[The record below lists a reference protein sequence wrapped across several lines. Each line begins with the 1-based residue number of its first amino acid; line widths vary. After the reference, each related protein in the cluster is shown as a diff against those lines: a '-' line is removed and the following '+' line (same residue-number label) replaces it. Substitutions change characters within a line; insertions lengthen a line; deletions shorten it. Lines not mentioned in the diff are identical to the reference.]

1 MSLLE
6 VVPTGYGLEVEV
18 VDAAIRDRAVKRFRQ
33 AGIALPTFAQ
43 MADPTLAPPHLVEQL
58 SGVDPDAADPR
69 NLWRVHW
76 FNAVDRRGR
85 VDVPGHVVIPSEL
98 SGVPCPI
105 VLLIGDRFPMITA
118 HKVLAAYACLAPR
131 LVTGQFDPTRN
142 RAVWPSTGNYA
153 RGGVAISRIMGCR
166 GVAVLPEGMSAERFE
181 WLDRWVDDPSDII
194 RTPGSESNVKEIYDA
209 CARLAAEP
217 DTVVLNQFCE
227 YGNHLGHV
235 SATARAAEVV
245 FERLQDQR
253 PELRLAAYVSA
264 SGSAGTLGAGD
275 ALKDHHG
282 TQIAVVEALECPTLL
297 YNGYGEHNIQG
308 IGDKHVPLIHNVAN
322 TDYVI
327 GVSDRTTDELD
338 VLFNNDAGRA
348 ELARRGVDEATID
361 QLVHFGFSSSCN
373 LVAAIK
379 LAKHLDLGSDD
390 VIMTIATDGA
400 ALYDSERRSLMAE
413 RFPAGLDSDGAATLF
428 EQHLGSI
435 TDDHLLEMEGH
446 DADRVFNLGY
456 FTWVEQQGVE
466 LDHFDARRDQA
477 FWQEMR
483 GALGRWDELIDD
495 FNARTGVLTG

>member
-1 MSLLE
+1 MSLLD
-6 VVPTGYGLEVEV
+6 VVPAGYGLEVDV
-18 VDAAIRDRAVKRFRQ
+18 VDESVRDRAVQRFRE
-33 AGIALPTFAQ
+33 ANIALPTFAQ
-43 MADPTLAPPHLVEQL
+43 MADPTLAPPAIVEQL
-58 SGVDPDAADPR
+58 AAVDPDAADPL

-76 FNAVDRRGR
+76 FNHADRRGR
-85 VDVPGHVVIPSEL
+85 VDIPGHVVIPPEL
-98 SGVPCPI
+98 SGVPAPI
-105 VLLIGDRFPMITA
+105 VMLIGDRFPMITA
-118 HKVLAAYACLAPR
+118 HKVLAAYSCLAPR
-131 LVTGQFDPTRN
+131 LVTGQFDPTAN

-153 RGGVAISRIMGCR
+153 RGGIAISRIMGCR

-181 WLDRWVDDPSDII
+181 WLDDWVNDPADVI

-235 SATARAAEVV
+235 SATARAADVV
-245 FERLQDQR
+245 FEHLRQSR
-253 PELRLAAYVSA
+253 PELRMAAYVSA

-275 ALKDHHG
+275 ALKDQHG
-282 TQIAVVEALECPTLL
+282 ARVAVVEALECPTLL

-327 GVSDRTTDELD
+327 GVSDQTTDELD
-338 VLFNNDAGRA
+338 VLFNNEAGRA
-348 ELARRGVDEATID
+348 ELARKGVDQATID

-373 LVAAIK
+373 LVASIK
-379 LAKHLDLGSDD
+379 LAKHLDLGPDD
-390 VIMTIATDGA
+390 VIVTIATDGSA
-400 ALYDSERRSLMAE
+400 MYNSERSSLMAN
-413 RFPAGLDSDGAATLF
+413 RFPQGLDSDTASSLYD
-428 EQHLGSI
+428 EHLGSI
-435 TDDHLLEMEGH
+435 TDDHLLELVGH

-477 FWQEMR
+477 FWQHMR
-483 GALGRWDELIDD
+483 DALPRWDELIDE
-495 FNARTGVLTG
+495 FNDRTGVLGE